1 MYSTIDSFK
10 LWKIIVTFAL
20 QRKEDSSFIK
30 SVALESS
37 SEPGC
42 ITGSIVPFPIVSTY
56 GAPRREH
63 AARPE
68 EQPGAPHPATL
79 PSAVAPAP
87 VPTGLVSPVSVA
99 RARVRRPRRACS
111 WRQSAFDATKAKVQP
126 VYERESHDEYETL
139 FDHHYLS
146 MSVFSL
152 NYLKEKTPLWFISGV
167 IFQLI
172 FPSCQQH
179 PLKMMNKNVNKR
191 TARVRGRRG

>member
-1 MYSTIDSFK
+1 MYLLQSAQAPWQISRFIRVQYHPFK

-56 GAPRREH
+56 GAPRREYT
-63 AARPE
+63 ARPE
-68 EQPGAPHPATL
+68 EQPVVIHPATL

-111 WRQSAFDATKAKVQP
+111 WRQSAFDATEAEVQP

-146 MSVFSL
+146 MSLFNL
-152 NYLKEKTPLWFISGV
+152 NCL
-167 IFQLI
+167 
-172 FPSCQQH
+172 
-179 PLKMMNKNVNKR
+179 
-191 TARVRGRRG
+191 

>member
-1 MYSTIDSFK
+1 MYSTIDYFK

-20 QRKEDSSFIK
+20 QLKEDSSFIK

-68 EQPGAPHPATL
+68 EISMSPVVLHPATL
-79 PSAVAPAP
+79 PLAVAPAP
-87 VPTGLVSPVSVA
+87 VPTGLVSPVSLA

-111 WRQSAFDATKAKVQP
+111 WRQSAFDATEAEVQP

-152 NYLKEKTPLWFISGV
+152 NCLKEKTPLWFISGV
-167 IFQLI
+167 IFHLI
-172 FPSCQQH
+172 FPSC
-179 PLKMMNKNVNKR
+179 
-191 TARVRGRRG
+191 